1 MHLKHILAA
10 SALALSLPQAKADKP
25 TPRSSAFQH
34 YVAFQED
41 TLQKKSPAN
50 WFNLDIKEDKLRGLS
65 TEKAYK
71 ELLKRKKSKTV
82 IVAVIDSGIDI
93 NHEDLKDVLW
103 MNPKEI
109 PNNGIDDDNNGYIDD
124 VYGWNFI
131 GGKDGKHVA
140 EDSYELTREY
150 VRLKKKYE
158 GQSPTTND
166 EEYQY
171 YLSIKQEF
179 EKKRIEMEEGYSNY
193 KQFAE
198 LHQNVSELLK
208 KHLKVTELSKEKVE
222 SINTQ
227 DQQLTYAKDVWL
239 YAQSNFGIS
248 KEEDFEEGFK
258 YFKSALEFGYNENFD
273 PRSIVGDNYQ
283 NLREKGYGN
292 NDVIGPDAR
301 HGTHVA
307 GIIAANRKNKK
318 GIMGVADNVKIMVIR
333 AVPDGDER
341 DKDIANA
348 IFYAVDNGAQIINM
362 SFGKAYSP
370 NKDFVDEA
378 VKYAES
384 KGVLLVHA
392 AGNDAK
398 NLEVENNF
406 PNKYFAK
413 GKGEAK
419 LWLEVGASSWK
430 ADNMEFVANFSN
442 YGKTKVDIFAPG
454 VDIYATTPQQ
464 SYEYLSGTSMAAP
477 ATSGVAA
484 LVMSYYPELSAQEVR
499 DILMESSVKY
509 KETVVNKPGTQNSL
523 PFGELSVSGGI
534 ANAYEALLLAE
545 KMSKNKVKDKKKK

>member
-1 MHLKHILAA
+1 MYLKHILAA

-34 YVAFQED
+34 YVAIQED
-41 TLQKKSPAN
+41 TLLKKSPAN
-50 WFNLDIKEDKLRGLS
+50 WFNLDIKEDNLRGLS
-65 TEKAYK
+65 TEKAYR
-71 ELLKRKKSKTV
+71 ELLKNKKPQKTI
-82 IVAVIDSGIDI
+82 IVAVIDSGVDI
-93 NHEDLKDVLW
+93 AHEDLKDVLW
-103 MNPKEI
+103 TNPKEI
-109 PNNGIDDDNNGYIDD
+109 PGNGIDDDKNGYIDD
-124 VYGWNFI
+124 VHGWNFI

-158 GQSPTTND
+158 GKKVSDKNKD
-166 EEYQY
+166 YQY
-171 YLSIKQEF
+171 YLGIKQEF
-179 EKKRIEMEEGYSNY
+179 EKKRGEAEQGLSSLQ
-193 KQFAE
+193 QFAE
-198 LHQNVSELLK
+198 MYKNASELLK
-208 KHLKVTELSKEKVE
+208 KHLKVTELSAEKVE
-222 SINTQ
+222 SITTQ
-227 DQQLTYAKDVWL
+227 NKQLADAKGFWL
-239 YAQSNFGIS
+239 YATSLGVS
-248 KEEDFEEGFK
+248 SEADFEEAFK
-258 YFKSALEFGYNENFD
+258 YYKSALDFGYNEKFD

-283 NLREKGYGN
+283 KLREKGYGN
-292 NDVIGPDAR
+292 NDLIGPDAR

-307 GIIAANRKNKK
+307 GIIAANRKNNK
-318 GIMGVADNVKIMVIR
+318 GIMGVADNVQIMVIR

-348 IFYAVDNGAQIINM
+348 IFYAVDNGAHIINM
-362 SFGKAYSP
+362 SFGKSYSP

-398 NLEVENNF
+398 NLEVESNF
-406 PNKYFAK
+406 PNKSFAK

-454 VDIYATTPQQ
+454 VDLYATTPQQ

-499 DILMESSVKY
+499 TILMESSVKY
-509 KETVVNKPGTQNSL
+509 KETVVNKPGTENSI

-545 KMSKNKVKDKKKK
+545 KMSQGKKKK